1 MKTKIFLLFILLFSF
16 FSAQCQEK
24 QSATVQQKQISENI
38 YQLFPTK
45 NIWTFIKL
53 DTRNGLMWQIHFSV
67 NDDSNRGS
75 LVLNSIPLGGEQII
89 GRYTLYP
96 TENIY
101 NFLLLDKI
109 DGTVIQVQWSM
120 EAKNRG
126 IQAFIKPID

>member
-1 MKTKIFLLFILLFSF
+1 MKTKIFLLFILLLVF

-75 LVLNSIPLGGEQII
+75 LVLNSMPLGGEQII

-96 TENIY
+96 TENTY

>member
-1 MKTKIFLLFILLFSF
+1 MKTKIFLLFILLLVF

-75 LVLNSIPLGGEQII
+75 LVLNSMPLGGEQII